1 MPCELPDRFDQHA
14 RWQSR
19 PERIGPSCHETKLT
33 PRKYPGPT
41 ATALQ
46 GVPYDWWRERLYGSR
61 KTRVHFAIDP
71 TTVLACGQVYAPHR
85 TTTAGRSLNVYF
97 ENEPGR
103 RSAALVARLRALS
116 LTALICCGVN
126 Q

>member
-1 MPCELPDRFDQHA
+1 MPPTGSISTHGGNLDRKELAQVAMKPNSRHGNIPA
-14 RWQSR
+14 R
-19 PERIGPSCHETKLT
+19 
-33 PRKYPGPT
+33 PRR
-41 ATALQ
+41 
-46 GVPYDWWRERLYGSR
+46 VPYDWWRERLYGSR

-103 RSAALVARLRALS
+103 RSAALVARSRALS